1 MTSQIGEVV
10 QKCRSIFHLPLLN
23 GSIVK
28 VKAIRDPVTRKAK
41 HALQATRWGFH
52 QQRSSYSLTYCKQL
66 NTYIST
72 VPDRFFLD
80 LNLRITSFFRG
91 EENDF
96 VEYHD
101 TDDAQNWQTI
111 IHSIPNTMPYFTVI
125 GCSGT

>member
-1 MTSQIGEVV
+1 MGV
-10 QKCRSIFHLPLLN
+10 P
-23 GSIVK
+23 
-28 VKAIRDPVTRKAK
+28 
-41 HALQATRWGFH
+41 

-111 IHSIPNTMPYFTVI
+111 IDTRDYSQYNAVLYGI
-125 GCSGT
+125 GCSGTKYV